1 MSTFT
6 MIYKKGASAPAIL
19 SQHAFLTPGGIVRI
33 CAPLP
38 YLHIVSARKNTK
50 TINTKIVNYG
60 KTENEQ
66 LRKCD

>member
-1 MSTFT
+1 

-38 YLHIVSARKNTK
+38 YLHIVSVCKNTK
-50 TINTKIVNYG
+50 KSKISVLDNAYFRG
-60 KTENEQ
+60 VKIE
-66 LRKCD
+66 